1 MKYLLMQKK
10 RTGQYLRSISMG
22 NKINHSKELK
32 IFLENTNLDFKLPNS
47 VYGKVHLWL
56 GHDTP
61 FAFRKWAKYGLLDY
75 YRKHTLTYDI
85 NKDGCRSEFE
95 FNEVINDQTP
105 VDIYLGCSHT
115 FGVAHLWENT
125 WPYIVSKETGN
136 KIVNL
141 GKGGTGMDFAYMRL
155 ITFIQKMNVQNVF
168 HYQPIYS
175 RWTVKDINSFNHIGV
190 PSNMGEA
197 SKFFTDKY
205 ITDNLID
212 YGVITYNHL
221 KTLNAI
227 RQVCTD
233 FDVPYYYL
241 TNFESKKTKHP
252 KPCLPDTSLKKYK
265 KWLGDYTP
273 ARDLVHY
280 PVEVLKDLAN
290 NFIEK
295 IKVEPSGYV
304 EKVITLPSNTKTL
317 I

>member
-1 MKYLLMQKK
+1 M
-10 RTGQYLRSISMG
+10 R
-22 NKINHSKELK
+22 NKINYSKELK
-32 IFLENTNLDFKLPNS
+32 YFLENTTLDSKRPKNFEGN
-47 VYGKVHLWL
+47 VYLWIE
-56 GHDTP
+56 HDTLLS
-61 FAFRKWAKYGLLDY
+61 FRKWKIYGILDY
-75 YRKHTLTYDI
+75 YNKHKLTYDI

-125 WPYIVSKETGN
+125 WPYLVSKQTGN

-175 RWTVKDINSFNHIGV
+175 RWVVKDENSFNHIGV
-190 PSNMGEA
+190 PSNMTEA

-205 ITDNLID
+205 VKDNLVD
-212 YGVITYNHL
+212 YGVIANNHL

-227 RQVCTD
+227 RQVCMD
-233 FDVPYYYL
+233 YNIPYYFL
-241 TNFESKKTKHP
+241 ETFETKFKKYP
-252 KPCLPDTSLKKYK
+252 RPCLPDENLIEYR
-265 KWLGDYTP
+265 KWLGNNTP
-273 ARDLVHY
+273 ARDLKHY
-280 PVEVLKDLAN
+280 PVEWLRELAN

-295 IKVEPSGYV
+295 IKDGSNGYV
-304 EKVITLPSNTKTL
+304 RNSINIPYKPSHL